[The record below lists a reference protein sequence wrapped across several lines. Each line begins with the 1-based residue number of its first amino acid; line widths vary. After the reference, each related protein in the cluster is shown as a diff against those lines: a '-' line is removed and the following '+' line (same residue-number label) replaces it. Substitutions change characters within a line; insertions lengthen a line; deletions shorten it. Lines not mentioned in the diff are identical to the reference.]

1 MAREFGDDDAGP
13 PFESAS
19 PPGTVS
25 DTPSPAR
32 GVPPAGPAP
41 VTESF
46 AASEDDYDYVR
57 DSIHDT
63 VFADDDARPGVSEA
77 FVDVAPAGRAFPP
90 PGLSLTRARPGDGVE
105 CRICLMEDGDDFVSP
120 CNCIGTLR
128 HVHAGCLARW
138 CRETGVTTCELCH
151 GHFPARFIDA
161 GKGVRLERELA
172 ERARLEAHERLERLA
187 ANFEA
192 AYGRPPR
199 TPTDFAAINLNS
211 VLEGEAEA
219 RRRART
225 MDPETRDRLGPGA
238 EVVVI
243 DAGGRAQ
250 TLNTRDIGPRGFV
263 ERLLL
268 GELER
273 AESLSASASDR
284 LRARPEETFGF
295 DAAFALDDRYGYG
308 DPLSLSGDPSS
319 DVLDR
324 RARAAAHVRFWLR
337 ILAAALMAFLALYVV
352 VVVVAAGDGAGGSYP
367 QFILRLV
374 GFTLPLVLIG
384 RAAYVYRRRREE
396 ALLRRVNEAFAIA
409 RSDEERAFAA
419 ALEMEEAR
427 ARREAARD
435 DEEWRAVSEDR
446 IGGEEERRPGATRV
460 VDGVV

>member
-1 MAREFGDDDAGP
+1 
-13 PFESAS
+13 
-19 PPGTVS
+19 
-25 DTPSPAR
+25 
-32 GVPPAGPAP
+32 